1 MLAHHRSGDP
11 TIATVRTMKTVWPAV
26 LTMMVSGA
34 AQLVAAQ
41 PVGAMSATRIMPM
54 PAVAVPAIVL
64 PGTVLNVDT
73 ACGTGRY
80 LDASGTCRS
89 TVRPVP
95 PVPRWQK
102 PREPGELPQPPAYR
116 PPTLPERKTPPKRG
130 QFRQW

>member
-11 TIATVRTMKTVWPAV
+11 IIAMVRTMKTVWPAV

-34 AQLVAAQ
+34 AQ
-41 PVGAMSATRIMPM
+41 PVGAMPATGIMSV

-64 PGTVLNVDT
+64 PGIVLNADT

-102 PREPGELPQPPAYR
+102 PRKPGELPQPPAYR
-116 PPTLPERKTPPKRG
+116 PPTLPERKAPQKRG